1 MADMRIDRGIQ
12 TPQDFGEVQD
22 QLGLPQEQTSLPEWQ
37 GWDRVENAAIED
49 SSILLSTDLRPDMA
63 PVLDQLRTEPEY
75 ENMVD
80 LDEKSFILDVM
91 GNVSKKLDSIAEQ
104 RGSEKLSNFRET
116 LNELLDLYQTAYS
129 RQLGNVKG

>member
-12 TPQDFGEVQD
+12 TPQDFGEVQE

-49 SSILLSTDLRPDMA
+49 SSALVSSDLRPDIG
-63 PVLDQLRTEPEY
+63 PVLDKLRTEPEY

-80 LDEKSFILDVM
+80 LDEKRFILDVM
-91 GNVSKKLDSIAEQ
+91 DNVSKKLDSIAENH
-104 RGSEKLSNFRET
+104 GSEKLLNFRET